1 MSWRDTLFI
10 WRGRFVRERPLDPE
24 LSPDCPT
31 LVHWRGS
38 WIGVDAGGTLEPDA
52 PEVEAFADEA
62 LPKFAIAGHR
72 VSPDVPEGFTNG
84 EYRLDKQTA
93 PREDGSCLGW
103 QLENGAEGLAWFRDD
118 EHRVR
123 VDGDDVFAVGRNGFA
138 PFVSVGVASGYAY
151 ELRRK
156 KPWTLGNERRAVDTA
171 VDSRVVVMARRYLDE
186 KDARAKM
193 RLDEWAAEAKRHRA
207 RDAKKKKRVAVERPG
222 DGVQNDGVRARQG
235 EPRSEKNANGGVTR
249 QEIPRVRV
257 ADEA

>member
-1 MSWRDTLFI
+1 
-10 WRGRFVRERPLDPE
+10 
-24 LSPDCPT
+24 
-31 LVHWRGS
+31 
-38 WIGVDAGGTLEPDA
+38 
-52 PEVEAFADEA
+52 
-62 LPKFAIAGHR
+62 
-72 VSPDVPEGFTNG
+72 
-84 EYRLDKQTA
+84 
-93 PREDGSCLGW
+93 LGW

-207 RDAKKKKRVAVERPG
+207 RDAKKKSASPWNVPAMASKTMASERVKASP
-222 DGVQNDGVRARQG
+222 AR
-235 EPRSEKNANGGVTR
+235 KKTR
-249 QEIPRVRV
+249 TAE
-257 ADEA
+257 

>member
-10 WRGRFVRERPLDPE
+10 WRGRFVRQRPLEPE
-24 LSPDCPT
+24 RSPDRPT

-52 PEVEAFADEA
+52 PEMEAFADEA
-62 LPKFAIAGHR
+62 LPKFAVAGHR
-72 VSPDVPEGFTNG
+72 VSPDTPEGFTNG
-84 EYRLDKQTA
+84 EYRLDKQTNA

-103 QLENGAEGLAWFRDD
+103 QLENGAEGLAWFQDD

-151 ELRRK
+151 ELQPQK
-156 KPWTLGNERRAVDTA
+156 NTA

-193 RLDEWAAEAKRHRA
+193 RLDEWAAEAKRDRA
-207 RDAKKKKRVAVERPG
+207 RDAKKKKNASPWNVPAMASERVKASP
-222 DGVQNDGVRARQG
+222 AR
-235 EPRSEKNANGGVTR
+235 KKTR
-249 QEIPRVRV
+249 TAE
-257 ADEA
+257 

>member
-1 MSWRDTLFI
+1 MRQ
-10 WRGRFVRERPLDPE
+10 RPLDPE
-24 LSPDCPT
+24 RSPDRPT

-38 WIGVDAGGTLEPDA
+38 WIGVDAGGTLKPDA
-52 PEVEAFADEA
+52 PEIEAFADEA

-72 VSPDVPEGFTNG
+72 VSPDVPEGFTHG

-93 PREDGSCLGW
+93 PKEDGRCSGWQLEDGSCS
-103 QLENGAEGLAWFRDD
+103 GLAWFRDD

-151 ELRRK
+151 ELQKK
-156 KPWTLGNERRAVDTA
+156 KPWTLGNERLAVDTA

-193 RLDEWAAEAKRHRA
+193 RLEEWAAEAKRHRA
-207 RDAKKKKRVAVERPG
+207 RDGNKKCASPWNVPAMASERVKASPARKKKRTAE
-222 DGVQNDGVRARQG
+222 
-235 EPRSEKNANGGVTR
+235 
-249 QEIPRVRV
+249 
-257 ADEA
+257 

>member
-1 MSWRDTLFI
+1 MRQ
-10 WRGRFVRERPLDPE
+10 RPLDPE
-24 LSPDCPT
+24 RSPDRLT

-38 WIGVDAGGTLEPDA
+38 WIGVDAGGTLKPDA
-52 PEVEAFADEA
+52 PEMEAFADEA
-62 LPKFAIAGHR
+62 LPKFAVAGHR
-72 VSPDVPEGFTNG
+72 VSPDMPEGFTNG
-84 EYRLDKQTA
+84 EYRLDKQINA

-103 QLENGAEGLAWFRDD
+103 QLDNGPEGLSWFQDD

-193 RLDEWAAEAKRHRA
+193 RLDEWAAEAKRDRA
-207 RDAKKKKRVAVERPG
+207 RDANNKKKNASPWNVPAMASERVKASPARKKKRTAE
-222 DGVQNDGVRARQG
+222 
-235 EPRSEKNANGGVTR
+235 
-249 QEIPRVRV
+249 
-257 ADEA
+257 

>member
-1 MSWRDTLFI
+1 MRQ
-10 WRGRFVRERPLDPE
+10 RPLDPE
-24 LSPDCPT
+24 RSPDRPT

-52 PEVEAFADEA
+52 PEMEAFADEA
-62 LPKFAIAGHR
+62 LPKFAVAGHR
-72 VSPDVPEGFTNG
+72 VSPDTPEGFTNG
-84 EYRLDKQTA
+84 EYRLDKQTNA
-93 PREDGSCLGW
+93 PREDGSRLGW
-103 QLENGAEGLAWFRDD
+103 QLENGAGGLAWFQDD

-151 ELRRK
+151 ELQPQK
-156 KPWTLGNERRAVDTA
+156 NTA

-207 RDAKKKKRVAVERPG
+207 RDGNKKCASPWNVPAMASERVKASPARKKKRTAE
-222 DGVQNDGVRARQG
+222 
-235 EPRSEKNANGGVTR
+235 
-249 QEIPRVRV
+249 
-257 ADEA
+257 

>member
-1 MSWRDTLFI
+1 M
-10 WRGRFVRERPLDPE
+10 
-24 LSPDCPT
+24 
-31 LVHWRGS
+31 
-38 WIGVDAGGTLEPDA
+38 
-52 PEVEAFADEA
+52 EAFADEA

-103 QLENGAEGLAWFRDD
+103 QLDNGPEGLSWFQDD

-151 ELRRK
+151 ELQKK
-156 KPWTLGNERRAVDTA
+156 KPWTLGNERLAVDTA

-193 RLDEWAAEAKRHRA
+193 RLEEWAAEAKRHRA
-207 RDAKKKKRVAVERPG
+207 RDGNKKCASPWNVPAMASERVKASPARKK
-222 DGVQNDGVRARQG
+222 ARTA
-235 EPRSEKNANGGVTR
+235 E
-249 QEIPRVRV
+249 
-257 ADEA
+257 

>member
-1 MSWRDTLFI
+1 M
-10 WRGRFVRERPLDPE
+10 RERPLDPE

-52 PEVEAFADEA
+52 PEMEAFADEA
-62 LPKFAIAGHR
+62 LPKFAVAGHR
-72 VSPDVPEGFTNG
+72 VSPDTPEGFTNG
-84 EYRLDKQTA
+84 EYRLDKQTNA
-93 PREDGSCLGW
+93 PREDGSRLGW
-103 QLENGAEGLAWFRDD
+103 QLENGAGGLAWFQDD

-123 VDGDDVFAVGRNGFA
+123 VDSDDVFAVGRNGFA

-207 RDAKKKKRVAVERPG
+207 RDAKKKSASPWNVPAMASKTMASERVKASP
-222 DGVQNDGVRARQG
+222 AR
-235 EPRSEKNANGGVTR
+235 KKTR
-249 QEIPRVRV
+249 TAE
-257 ADEA
+257 

>member
-1 MSWRDTLFI
+1 M
-10 WRGRFVRERPLDPE
+10 RERPLDPE

-52 PEVEAFADEA
+52 PEMEAFADEA
-62 LPKFAIAGHR
+62 LPKFAVAGHR
-72 VSPDVPEGFTNG
+72 VSPDMPEGFTNG
-84 EYRLDKQTA
+84 EYRLDKQINA

-103 QLENGAEGLAWFRDD
+103 QLDNGPEGLSWFQDD

-151 ELRRK
+151 ELQPQK
-156 KPWTLGNERRAVDTA
+156 NIA

-207 RDAKKKKRVAVERPG
+207 RDAKKKSASPWNVPAMASKTMASERVKASP
-222 DGVQNDGVRARQG
+222 AR
-235 EPRSEKNANGGVTR
+235 KKTR
-249 QEIPRVRV
+249 TAE
-257 ADEA
+257 

>member
-1 MSWRDTLFI
+1 M
-10 WRGRFVRERPLDPE
+10 
-24 LSPDCPT
+24 
-31 LVHWRGS
+31 
-38 WIGVDAGGTLEPDA
+38 
-52 PEVEAFADEA
+52 EAFADEA

-72 VSPDVPEGFTNG
+72 VSPDVPEGFTHG

-93 PREDGSCLGW
+93 PKEDGRCSGWQLEDGSCS
-103 QLENGAEGLAWFRDD
+103 GLAWFRDD

-151 ELRRK
+151 ELQPQK
-156 KPWTLGNERRAVDTA
+156 NIA

-207 RDAKKKKRVAVERPG
+207 RDGNKKCASPWNVPAMASERVKASPARKK
-222 DGVQNDGVRARQG
+222 ARTA
-235 EPRSEKNANGGVTR
+235 E
-249 QEIPRVRV
+249 
-257 ADEA
+257 